1 MFGLWW
7 GAWAAS
13 LPAIRRGVGVS
24 NAQLGVL
31 LVGVALAALP
41 AMLVTGRAANRV
53 NQNLVWITLAF
64 FAVAGALPPL
74 AHSRWVLF
82 AYLLLVGAGSG
93 ALDVAINARA
103 SGLEAVRGIRVMDG
117 MHAFYSAGVVVGG
130 VGAGLLRR
138 AGAHPSGILAGVC
151 AIILV
156 TAALNLRAEV
166 LPVPE
171 ARHAPLARAL
181 LIVGAIFAVSALL
194 ESGVEAWS
202 ALLLEN
208 GLHTSPAISGLGPG
222 LFAAGMVTGRGF
234 AQRMASVS
242 PATRMAVSGG
252 AAAAGLALAAATTL
266 PAVAVAGIFLAGCGL
281 ALTIPTMF
289 RLAGRLGAAPAIST
303 VAIVGYVG
311 FLVGPPA
318 IGGVAGATSLRGA
331 FVFLACVGALLVTSV
346 PIIRRISRDS
356 PAKRGI

>member
-1 MFGLWW
+1 
-7 GAWAAS
+7 
-13 LPAIRRGVGVS
+13 
-24 NAQLGVL
+24 VL
-31 LVGVALAALP
+31 LAVALAALP
-41 AMLVTGRAANRV
+41 AMVVTGRLANRA

-64 FAVAGALPPL
+64 FAVAGVLPPL
-74 AHSRWVLF
+74 ATSRWALF
-82 AYLLLVGAGSG
+82 GLLLLVGAGSG
-93 ALDVAINARA
+93 ALDVAINARVN
-103 SGLEAVRGIRVMDG
+103 GLEAARGIHVMDG
-117 MHAFYSAGVVVGG
+117 MHAFYSGGVVVGG

-138 AGAHPSGILAGVC
+138 AGAHPSAILAGVC
-151 AIILV
+151 ATVLV
-156 TAALNLRAEV
+156 AAALNARAEV

-222 LFAAGMVTGRGF
+222 LFAGGMVTGRVL
-234 AQRMASVS
+234 AQRVAPESMAS
-242 PATRMAVSGG
+242 RLAVSGAL
-252 AAAAGLALAAATTL
+252 AAIGLGLAAATTL
-266 PAVAVAGIFLAGCGL
+266 PAVAVVGVFVAGCGL
-281 ALTIPTMF
+281 ALSVPTLF

-303 VAIVGYVG
+303 VAVIGYVG

-331 FVFLACVGALLVTSV
+331 FVFLACVGALLVTTV
-346 PIIRRISRDS
+346 PILRRISRDS
-356 PAKRGI
+356 PAKRGF